1 MKNKSSQSAAFAGFA
16 PPAHLSPT
24 SAALWADL
32 VPRRCRSAE
41 RLALLVL
48 AFEARDKAEDFRRQL
63 AETGYY
69 CKSMAG
75 KPTLHPLAKLEES
88 ARKEF
93 AALWQR
99 LGLTSSKLDGDYSKA
114 VPGDPGV
121 GLPDLEEQDAML
133 REMKAQ
139 NDALLDEMLNE
150 LAPPMET

>member
-1 MKNKSSQSAAFAGFA
+1 MRRSEVSSLPYQFSRAG
-16 PPAHLSPT
+16 H
-24 SAALWADL
+24 ALHFSTEHR
-32 VPRRCRSAE
+32 PRSA
-41 RLALLVL
+41 LHYSSDV
-48 AFEARDKAEDFRRQL
+48 
-63 AETGYY
+63 Y
-69 CKSMAG
+69 
-75 KPTLHPLAKLEES
+75 TLHPLAKLEES